1 MTEIIAISNQKGGV
15 GKTTTAVNLSACL
28 AALEKRVLLVDMDPQ
43 GNASQGMGINEV
55 QDEDVYEAL
64 DMAEHPDRLSKEA
77 LAKLILSSEI
87 DYLSLL
93 PSSSS
98 LAGMEI
104 ELVNAENRHYRLRHV
119 LNVLKSEYDYIIIDS
134 PPSLGLLTINILS
147 ASNKVIIPV
156 QCEYY
161 ALQGL
166 AELFNTIRMVQKNYN
181 EDLEIM
187 GALLTMFDKRLTLAN
202 QVVDE
207 VNNCFSDKV
216 FKTIINRNV
225 KLGEA
230 PSHGKPII
238 LYDILCAGAKRYMEL
253 AQEVIA
259 AEK

>member
-64 DMAEHPDRLSKEA
+64 DMAEHPDKLNQEA
-77 LAKLILSSEI
+77 LSKLILSSEI

-119 LNVLKSEYDYIIIDS
+119 LNVLKPEYDYIIIDS

-181 EDLEIM
+181 EELEIM